1 MRIALLTEVFLP
13 KIDGVVTRT
22 TRHLDQLAE
31 LGHEVLVFEAAR
43 VQAELLD
50 LGALLEPTQ

>member
-31 LGHEVLVFEAAR
+31 MGHEVLIFAPG
-43 VQAELLD
+43 LSLIHI
-50 LGALLEPTQ
+50 